1 MAAGRVLIRAA
12 FLTAAGLAAA
22 PAAQARWNGPP
33 LALPETIR
41 GEIAS
46 DRPKPVPAV
55 VDKLAE
61 VGPAIAAC
69 WQPPAGLTG
78 FPDIE
83 VTARF
88 SLRRDGMLIGIPRIT
103 FATSDVAVRARELLT
118 RAALEAI
125 AACTPLR
132 LSPEL
137 GAAIAGRP
145 FAIRFIYRGPPGR
158 GA

>member
-1 MAAGRVLIRAA
+1 MPAARR
-12 FLTAAGLAAA
+12 LAALTL
-22 PAAQARWNGPP
+22 AASLLASGDASARWRGPP
-33 LALPETIR
+33 LTLPQTVR
-41 GEIAS
+41 GEVAS
-46 DRPKPVPAV
+46 DAPRPAPAIL
-55 VDKLAE
+55 DKLTE
-61 VGPAIAAC
+61 VAPAIGAC
-69 WQPPAGLTG
+69 WQPPAGLAG
-78 FPDIE
+78 FREIE

-88 SLRRDGMLIGIPRIT
+88 SLRRDGKLIGVPRIT